1 MKHWLPIVSWFV
13 ALAALVGAAQ
23 ELRRARDVAQSVQA
37 LDAVPQLQ
45 QARQTLTLAEYQAI
59 QSKVAPIKGVTMAPT
74 EQTLTIT
81 ADELSDYQAWRLT
94 IDRVIQ
100 QDPGVHWRINA
111 MCSGQCVNGQA
122 HRAVLVGERVK
133 ASVVIKSQQN
143 VISGKIS
150 TNFP

>member
-1 MKHWLPIVSWFV
+1 LKHWLPIVSWLV

-59 QSKVAPIKGVTMAPT
+59 QSKVAPIKSVNMVAS
-74 EQTLTIT
+74 EQDLTIT
-81 ADELSDYQAWRLT
+81 AAALSDYQAWRLT

-100 QDPGVHWRINA
+100 QEPSVHWRIAA

-133 ASVVIKSQQN
+133 ASVVSANQKN
-143 VISGKIS
+143 GISGSIGAIS
-150 TNFP
+150 P